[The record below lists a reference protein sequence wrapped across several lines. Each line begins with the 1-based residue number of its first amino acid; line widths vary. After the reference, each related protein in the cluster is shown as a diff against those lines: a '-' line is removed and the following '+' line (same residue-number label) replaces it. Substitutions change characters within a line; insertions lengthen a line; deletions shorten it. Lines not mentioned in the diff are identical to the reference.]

1 MVVPSVAPVSR
12 RAGHGADG
20 FRNQH
25 GYLSPIRTLL
35 FWRAW
40 KHAQPHSPSKI
51 WDDPAQDDR
60 QKLNSKSDGA
70 NRSHPRIRP
79 QPNIQNEEDHVN
91 GAYRHIDEEQDVM
104 MFFGL
109 PAKGQEEE
117 FLPEGELFPF
127 VHLSHHQWA
136 TIARDILL
144 QCKPDRAVGTDR
156 EPNGVKNAH
165 KQGAKHFF
173 YNRIHQY
180 ISQMLS
186 PVCPRTLVAVDL
198 NIGFTRYSL

>member
-40 KHAQPHSPSKI
+40 KYPPLIPPKI
-51 WDDPAQDDR
+51 WDCAAQEDR
-60 QKLNSKSDGA
+60 QPLNRKRD
-70 NRSHPRIRP
+70 NKCRSHPRIRP
-79 QPNIQNEEDHVN
+79 QPNIQDHEQ
-91 GAYRHIDEEQDVM
+91 HIDRTYHQVDDEQDVM

-117 FLPEGELFPF
+117 FLPEGKLYPL
-127 VHLSHHQWA
+127 VHLPQHLRPA
-136 TIARDILL
+136 IARDVFL
-144 QCKPDRAVGTDR
+144 QDHSDSTIGAEH
-156 EPNGVKNAH
+156 EPQWVKNAH